1 MECGRACCTVEESN
15 GYSYVLLL
23 AYLPSFMGS
32 ISMLDGLV
40 QHQQSTVETTS
51 TNMRSALQDLEAL
64 MTQAG
69 TMVALA
75 ESFNRSLMEHE
86 ATRQQLPEDAQFI
99 IGSSMARLGL
109 GMSYSYYRVEF

>member
-1 MECGRACCTVEESN
+1 MWWNLPHRRRIERVSVCTTT
-15 GYSYVLLL
+15 
-23 AYLPSFMGS
+23 YLSTSFMGS
-32 ISMLDGLV
+32 FSILDGLV
-40 QHQQSTVETTS
+40 QRQQSTVETTS

-69 TMVALA
+69 AMVALA

-99 IGSSMARLGL
+99 IGSSMA
-109 GMSYSYYRVEF
+109 